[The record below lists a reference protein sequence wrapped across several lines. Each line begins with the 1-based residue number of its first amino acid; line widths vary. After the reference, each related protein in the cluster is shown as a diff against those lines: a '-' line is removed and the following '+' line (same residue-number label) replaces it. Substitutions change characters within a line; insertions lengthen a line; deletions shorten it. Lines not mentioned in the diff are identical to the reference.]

1 MIKSL
6 SMMKNVGEV
15 CEQLRR
21 KMYGKDATAK
31 DYKDSFIINN
41 SIDNFSG
48 NPENLMEEKI
58 SELDQ
63 SHGKTSKSVN
73 LRADS
78 YKKLNTYSKLL
89 NIPESEVCRRL
100 LYYVL
105 ETGVANSADKTQLV
119 ALKSK
124 VILLQTQIEESM
136 KTLFEII
143 EEIEEIEERKN

>member
-1 MIKSL
+1 MVKSL
-6 SMMKNVGEV
+6 SMMKDVGEV

-48 NPENLMEEKI
+48 NPDNLMEGKI

-63 SHGKTSKSVN
+63 SHTKASKSVN
-73 LRADS
+73 LRADC
-78 YKKLNTYSKLL
+78 YEKLNTYSKIL

-105 ETGVANSADKTQLV
+105 EAGVANSAEKTQLV
-119 ALKSK
+119 SFTNPNRGKHED
-124 VILLQTQIEESM
+124 T
-136 KTLFEII
+136 F
-143 EEIEEIEERKN
+143 RDYRRN